1 MKSKSYSKT
10 RAEGEAEWL
19 WRLYGLSKPDELVLE
34 DIVFARGVVAT
45 EGPLEKMEARLIRK
59 GNKGLIRVRQ
69 DMPYIG
75 QKRFAIAHE
84 LGHWELHK
92 KDSQFFACTSDDMVA
107 SYKASKQEGEANIF
121 AAGLLMPSGPF
132 MEHANKKSFSFET
145 IGSLAEYFITS
156 LTATAIRYVDLCN
169 DYYAVVCSEAGKV
182 RWWRGSADF
191 ESKFWI
197 QPRAKLSANT
207 IASSFF
213 SNTHSNDGTG
223 EVDIDAWCD
232 TDNISHCESNS
243 FIEESKYFD
252 RFNQVLTL
260 LRLS

>member
-1 MKSKSYSKT
+1 MKSKGYNKAT
-10 RAEGEAEWL
+10 AEGEAEWL

-34 DIVFARGVVAT
+34 DIAFARGVVVT
-45 EGPLEKMEARLIRK
+45 KGPLEKMEARLIRK
-59 GNKGLIRVRQ
+59 GDKGLIRIRQ
-69 DMPYIG
+69 DIPYVG

-92 KDSQFFACTSDDMVA
+92 KDCQFFACTSDDMVA

-145 IGSLAEYFITS
+145 IINLADYFITS
-156 LTATAIRYVDLCN
+156 LTATAIRYVDLSN
-169 DYYAVVCSEAGKV
+169 DYYAIVCSEAGKV

-191 ESKFWI
+191 ENKFWI
-197 QPRAKLSANT
+197 TPGTKLSANT

-213 SNTHSNDGTG
+213 SNSHNDSGAG
-223 EVDIDAWCD
+223 AVDIDAWCD
-232 TDNISHCESNS
+232 KGSYSESDS
-243 FIEESKYFD
+243 FIEES
-252 RFNQVLTL
+252 RFFERYNQVITL
-260 LRLS
+260 LRLP